1 MTAMRNWLTVLTI
14 LLAVSFAAFA
24 RKEESLEQLIARA
37 ESARLEDRPGLYTEI
52 AQREVESADQLYT
65 AGKVDAARTA
75 INDVVTY
82 SDKARDAAISSGK
95 KVKHTEIAMRKMAAK
110 LRDIKRTLV
119 FEDQPPV
126 QAAADHLEQLRTELL
141 SHMFGK
147 KEDK

>member
-1 MTAMRNWLTVLTI
+1 MRNWVIVLAI

-37 ESARLEDRPGLYTEI
+37 DSARLEDRPALYVEI
-52 AQREVESADQLYT
+52 AQREVETADQLYN
-65 AGKVDAARTA
+65 AGKADAAHTA

-82 SDKARDAAISSGK
+82 SDKARDSAISTGK
-95 KVKHTEIAMRKMAAK
+95 KVKHTEIAMRKMASK
-110 LRDIKRTLV
+110 LRDIKRNLT
-119 FEDQPPV
+119 FEDQAPV
-126 QAAADHLEQLRTELL
+126 QAAVDHLEQLRTELL

>member
-1 MTAMRNWLTVLTI
+1 MRNWIMVLTI
-14 LLAVSFAAFA
+14 LLATSFAVFA
-24 RKEESLEQLIARA
+24 RKEETLEQLIARA
-37 ESARLEDRPGLYTEI
+37 ESARVEDRPRLYVEI
-52 AQREVESADQLYT
+52 AERQVESADQLYT

-95 KVKHTEIAMRKMAAK
+95 KLKPTEIAMRKMAAK

-119 FEDQPPV
+119 FEDQAPV
-126 QAAADHLEQLRTELL
+126 QATVDHLEQVRTELL
-141 SHMFGK
+141 ARMFGK

>member
-1 MTAMRNWLTVLTI
+1 MVLAI

-65 AGKVDAARTA
+65 AGKVDAARTG
-75 INDVVTY
+75 ISDVVTY

-95 KVKHTEIAMRKMAAK
+95 KLKHVEIAMRKMAAK

-119 FEDQPPV
+119 FEEQAPV
-126 QAAADHLEQLRTELL
+126 QAAVDHLEQLRTELL
-141 SHMFGK
+141 AHMFGK